1 MKTSKSWLAAAIGVA
16 LVSAAG
22 AAPYPHGPVV
32 ATDIGPASAF
42 AENSTVSV
50 TVALKPNN
58 SDARDKLIES
68 VYTPGAPEF
77 RQFLTP
83 QQFQER
89 FGPTQATI
97 AAVTKSF
104 EAQGLAV
111 AQSATGQLH
120 VSGSA
125 EQIERAFAVQLH
137 SYAVA
142 ATDSAP
148 AYRFRAP
155 LGAAHVPAGIASSV
169 QAVLGL
175 DTRPRMTPHL
185 RHSAQLPKVQ
195 AGSAPNTP
203 DAPGLW
209 TVVDFAQYYDVT
221 PLYQDGISGQGRTL
235 AIMTFASFTPSDA
248 YAYWSAL
255 GLHFNPN
262 RITQVL
268 IDGGSGPPSDAAGSQ
283 ETTLDVEQSGGISP
297 SARILV
303 YEAPNT
309 AQGEVDLFATA
320 IDSNRADTVSISW
333 GEWELF
339 DTASAPPELN
349 NGPVTNPNNGEQT
362 SILLAVDDILAQ
374 AALQGQSVF
383 ASSADYGAYDSANS
397 LPFPGEG
404 APPPTFNPVL
414 SVDDPASQR
423 YITAAG
429 ATTLPGTQIFLNS
442 SGAQIGSVNIAQEQA
457 WGWDYLI
464 PFCTSIGDDPV
475 SCGIYPIGSGGGVS
489 LYFDRPF
496 YQWGVPGMA
505 DSVRGQTLYQLTP
518 APVTELVS
526 LPAGVPGRN
535 VPDLSFNG
543 DPDTGYQIYYT
554 SSVSGFEILT
564 YWGGTSFV
572 DPQLNGVTSLYVEAL
587 HHRIGLLNPA
597 LYYIASSSQAYHGRN
612 APLRAITHGDNWFW
626 HAHAGYNQATGLG
639 VPDVANLLRALQ
651 QLEP

>member
-1 MKTSKSWLAAAIGVA
+1 MKTSKSWLAAVGVA
-16 LVSAAG
+16 LVSGAG
-22 AAPYPHGPVV
+22 AAPYPHGPVA

-42 AENSTVSV
+42 AENSTVTV
-50 TVALKPNN
+50 TVALKPSNP
-58 SDARDKLIES
+58 DARDKLIES

-97 AAVTKSF
+97 ATVTKNF
-104 EAQGLAV
+104 EAQGLSV
-111 AQSATGQLH
+111 AQSASGQLH
-120 VSGSA
+120 VSGSVA
-125 EQIERAFAVQLH
+125 QIERAFAVQLH
-137 SYAVA
+137 SFAVA
-142 ATDSAP
+142 ATDAAP

-155 LGAAHVPAGIASSV
+155 LGAAHVPAGIAGSV

-195 AGSAPNTP
+195 TGSAPNTP

-221 PLYQDGISGQGRTL
+221 PLYQDGFTGQGRTL

-248 YAYWSAL
+248 YTYWSAI
-255 GLHFNPN
+255 GLHVNPH

-268 IDGGSGPPSDAAGSQ
+268 IDGGSGPPSDDSGSV
-283 ETTLDVEQSGGISP
+283 ETTLDVEQSGGIAP
-297 SARILV
+297 AAKILV

-320 IDSNRADTVSISW
+320 IDADRADTVSISW

-339 DTASAPPELN
+339 DTSSAPPELN
-349 NGPVTNPNNGEQT
+349 QGPVTYRGEQT
-362 SILLAVDDILAQ
+362 SILLALDDILAQ

-383 ASSADYGAYDSANS
+383 ASSGDYGAYDSANS

-429 ATTLPGTQIFLNS
+429 ATTLPGTQTFLNS
-442 SGAQIGSVNIAQEQA
+442 SGVQIYELNIAQEQA

-464 PFCTSIGDDPV
+464 GFCASIGDDPV

-505 DSVRGQTLYQLTP
+505 DTVGGQTLYQLTP
-518 APVTELVS
+518 PPVTELVR
-526 LPAGVPGRN
+526 LQAGFPGRN
-535 VPDLSFNG
+535 VPDVSFNG
-543 DPDTGYQIYYT
+543 DPDTGYLIYYT
-554 SSVSGFEILT
+554 SNVSGFSILT
-564 YWGGTSFV
+564 YYGGTSFV

-597 LYYIASSSQAYHGRN
+597 LYSIAASPSAYHGHN
-612 APLRAITHGDNWFW
+612 APLRAITRGDNWYW
-626 HAHAGYNQATGLG
+626 HAHPGYNQATGLG